1 MVQDNVQRLSIFV
14 DGGYFNMIQ
23 ATLGIN
29 FEFTKFTNTILEEV
43 SNRLNQKL
51 ELLHVFYYDSLPYTS
66 VVPTEDEKS
75 AVSKRKGFFGYL
87 RTIPGVRVREG
98 YVTSRMVNGKPMLS
112 QKKVDI
118 LLGLDIAEHSQK
130 GLMKHLVLV
139 SGDGDLVPAVE
150 FASSHSVQVWLVHG
164 PKGLIGPKGTETSY
178 SEALWTLADGRIEL
192 VSSIIEK
199 VRK

>member
-1 MVQDNVQRLSIFV
+1 MTDSTQRLSIFI
-14 DGGYFNMIQ
+14 DGGYFNMVQ
-23 ATLGIN
+23 ACLGIN
-29 FEFTKFTNTILEEV
+29 FEFSKFTKTVLEEV
-43 SNRLNQKL
+43 SDRLNQKV
-51 ELLHVFYYDSLPYTS
+51 ELLHVFYYDSLPFTS
-66 VVPTEDEKS
+66 PIPTEDEKV
-75 AVSKRKGFFGYL
+75 AVLKRRAFFGYL

-98 YVTSRMVNGKPMLS
+98 YVSSRMVNGKPMLS

-118 LLGLDIAEHSQK
+118 MLGLDIAEHSQK

-164 PKGLIGPKGTETSY
+164 PKGLIGPKGNETSY

-192 VSSIIEK
+192 VPSIIEK
-199 VRK
+199 IRK